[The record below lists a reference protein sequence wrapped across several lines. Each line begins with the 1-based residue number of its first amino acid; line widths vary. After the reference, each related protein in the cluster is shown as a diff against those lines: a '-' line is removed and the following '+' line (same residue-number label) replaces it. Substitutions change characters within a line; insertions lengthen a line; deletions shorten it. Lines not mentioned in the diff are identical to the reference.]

1 MSTPTRTAPRPRT
14 EEPEHDWSDLL
25 FATVW
30 LVFLVIPAAALLQS
44 DESVWATALGLLGLV
59 LFAGLYTVSWIRHI
73 LVPRLS
79 VLGNAALWCVVLLVP
94 LTLLLPA
101 SPWGMTYMAPF
112 FVAVCAFRLPLR
124 QGILAALLI
133 ELAALVP
140 LLMLLPRE
148 QWFWPLFGLV
158 LPGPIILLSRFAVER
173 SETHERLARELE
185 VSRQREAVGRDVHD
199 ILGHSLTVITVKTQL
214 AQRLVETDPQR
225 AVAELDDVLA
235 LSREALT
242 DVRSTVGR
250 LRDLDLGVEL
260 VQARAALRA
269 AGITPHLPSS
279 VPPLDAATRSA
290 FAWILREAV
299 TNVVRHSGAAHCRVT
314 VTSSSLRIADD
325 GARAAGASTHHSAR
339 TGTGAR
345 PDDAAPSTSCPR
357 TDDAAA
363 DALTQDKVAH
373 VGLDT
378 ERPVRAG
385 DRGEAPSSCSG
396 TEESTGAGAA
406 EPALR
411 EGNGIRGMKER
422 ARAAGCDVTV
432 ARDPRGGTIVE
443 VRRA

>member
-1 MSTPTRTAPRPRT
+1 MSAPTGTAPPPRT

-44 DESVWATALGLLGLV
+44 DEPVWATVLGLLGV
-59 LFAGLYTVSWIRHI
+59 VASAGLYTLSWIRHI

-79 VLGNAALWCVVLLVP
+79 VLGNAVLWCVVLLVP
-94 LTLLLPA
+94 LALLLPA

-124 QGILAALLI
+124 QGILASLLI
-133 ELAALVP
+133 EVAALLP
-140 LLMLLPRE
+140 LLMLLPRQ

-158 LPGPIILLSRFAVER
+158 PSGLIIMFSRFAVER

-235 LSREALT
+235 LSREALA
-242 DVRSTVGR
+242 DVRSTVGK

-279 VPPLDAATRSA
+279 VPSLDAATRSA

-325 GARAAGASTHHSAR
+325 GARAAGASPHHSAR
-339 TGTGAR
+339 TGPGAR
-345 PDDAAPSTSCPR
+345 PDGAAPSTSRPR
-357 TDDAAA
+357 TNDAAA
-363 DALTQDKVAH
+363 DAPDRNGVGH
-373 VGLDT
+373 VGPDT
-378 ERPVRAG
+378 QRPVRAE
-385 DRGEAPSSCSG
+385 DRGEAAASCSG
-396 TEESTGAGAA
+396 TETRSGTGAA
-406 EPALR
+406 EPGLR

-432 ARDPRGGTIVE
+432 ARDPRGGTTVE

>member
-1 MSTPTRTAPRPRT
+1 MSTTTTPTPPRRT

-30 LVFLVIPAAALLQS
+30 LVFLVVPAAAVLQS
-44 DESVWATALGLLGLV
+44 GETAWDTALGLTGLV
-59 LFAGLYTVSWIRHI
+59 LFAALYAVSWARQV
-73 LVPRLS
+73 LVPRWS
-79 VLGNAALWCVVLLVP
+79 ALGNTVLWCLALLVP

-101 SPWGMTYMAPF
+101 SPWAAVYTAPF
-112 FVAVCAFRLPLR
+112 FVAVCTFRLPLR
-124 QGILAALLI
+124 QGVLGSLLVAAMALA
-133 ELAALVP
+133 P
-140 LLMLLPRE
+140 LLVVLPRE
-148 QWFWPLFGLV
+148 QWFWPLLGLV
-158 LPGPIILLSRFAVER
+158 PSTVMILLSRVAVDR
-173 SETHERLARELE
+173 SELHERLARELA
-185 VSRQREAVGRDVHD
+185 VSRQREEVGRDVHD
-199 ILGHSLTVITVKTQL
+199 ILGHSLTVITVKAQL
-214 AQRLVETDPQR
+214 AQRLLDTDPQR
-225 AVAELDDVLA
+225 AAAELDDVLA

-242 DVRSTVGR
+242 DVRSTVGK
-250 LRDLDLGVEL
+250 LRELDLEVEL

-269 AGITPHLPSS
+269 AGISPHLPSS
-279 VPPLDAATRSA
+279 VPPLDSTTRSA

>member
-101 SPWGMTYMAPF
+101 SPWGMTYTAPF

-279 VPPLDAATRSA
+279 VPPLDAVTRSV

-314 VTSSSLRIADD
+314 LTGSSLRIADD
-325 GARAAGASTHHSAR
+325 GARAAGAPTHHSAR
-339 TGTGAR
+339 TDTAAR
-345 PDDAAPSTSCPR
+345 PGGGAPSTSRPR
-357 TDDAAA
+357 PDDAAA
-363 DALTQDKVAH
+363 DASYRNG
-373 VGLDT
+373 VGPVGPDIQ
-378 ERPVRAG
+378 RPVRAG
-385 DRGEAPSSCSG
+385 ARGEAASSRSG
-396 TEESTGAGAA
+396 PEASTGGGAA
-406 EPALR
+406 EPELR

-422 ARAAGCDVTV
+422 AHAAGCEVTV

>member
-1 MSTPTRTAPRPRT
+1 MSAPTRTAPRPRS

-30 LVFLVIPAAALLQS
+30 LVFLVFPAAALLQS
-44 DESVWATALGLLGLV
+44 DESAWATVLGLLGLV
-59 LFAGLYTVSWIRHI
+59 LFAGLYTLSWIRHI

-79 VLGNAALWCVVLLVP
+79 VLGNAVLWCVVLLVP

-124 QGILAALLI
+124 QGILASLLI
-133 ELAALVP
+133 EVAALLP
-140 LLMLLPRE
+140 LLMLLPRQ

-158 LPGPIILLSRFAVER
+158 PSGLIIMFSRFAVER

-235 LSREALT
+235 LSREALA
-242 DVRSTVGR
+242 DVRSTVGK

-363 DALTQDKVAH
+363 DAPTQDKVAH

>member
-44 DESVWATALGLLGLV
+44 DEPVWATALGLLGLV
-59 LFAGLYTVSWIRHI
+59 LFAGLYTLSWIRHI

-79 VLGNAALWCVVLLVP
+79 VLGNAVLWCVVLLAP
-94 LTLLLPA
+94 LAFLLPA

-124 QGILAALLI
+124 QGILASLLI
-133 ELAALVP
+133 EVAALVP
-140 LLMLLPRE
+140 LLLLLPRE

-158 LPGPIILLSRFAVER
+158 PSGLIILLSRFAVER

-214 AQRLVETDPQR
+214 AQRLVETDPRR

-242 DVRSTVGR
+242 DVRSTVGK

>member
-1 MSTPTRTAPRPRT
+1 MSAATRTAPRPRT

-59 LFAGLYTVSWIRHI
+59 LFAGLYTLSWIRHI

-79 VLGNAALWCVVLLVP
+79 VLGNAVLWCVVLLVP

-101 SPWGMTYMAPF
+101 SPWGMAYTAPF

-124 QGILAALLI
+124 QGILASLLI
-133 ELAALVP
+133 ETAALVP

-158 LPGPIILLSRFAVER
+158 PSGLIIMFSRFAVER

-242 DVRSTVGR
+242 DVRSTVGK

-279 VPPLDAATRSA
+279 VPSLDAATRSA

-363 DALTQDKVAH
+363 DAPTQDKVAH

>member
-279 VPPLDAATRSA
+279 VPPLDAVTRSV

-314 VTSSSLRIADD
+314 LTGSSLRIADD
-325 GARAAGASTHHSAR
+325 GARAAGAPTHHSAR
-339 TGTGAR
+339 TDTAAR
-345 PDDAAPSTSCPR
+345 PGGGAPSTSRPR
-357 TDDAAA
+357 PDDAAA
-363 DALTQDKVAH
+363 DASYRNG
-373 VGLDT
+373 VGPVGPDIQ
-378 ERPVRAG
+378 RPVRAG
-385 DRGEAPSSCSG
+385 ARGEAASSRSG
-396 TEESTGAGAA
+396 PEASTGGGAA
-406 EPALR
+406 EPELR

-422 ARAAGCDVTV
+422 ARAAGCEVTV
-432 ARDPRGGTIVE
+432 ARDPRGGTVVE

>member
-1 MSTPTRTAPRPRT
+1 MSDPRRTAPRPRT
-14 EEPEHDWSDLL
+14 EEPEHNWSDLL

-44 DESVWATALGLLGLV
+44 DEPAWATVLGLLGLV
-59 LFAGLYTVSWIRHI
+59 LFAGLYTLSWIRHI

-79 VLGNAALWCVVLLVP
+79 VLGNAVLWCVVLLVP

-124 QGILAALLI
+124 QGILASLLI
-133 ELAALVP
+133 EVAALVP
-140 LLMLLPRE
+140 LLLLLPRE

-158 LPGPIILLSRFAVER
+158 PSALIILLSRFAVER

-214 AQRLVETDPQR
+214 AQRLVETDPRR

-242 DVRSTVGR
+242 DVRSTVGK

-279 VPPLDAATRSA
+279 VPSLDAATRSA

-314 VTSSSLRIADD
+314 VTGSSLRIADD
-325 GARAAGASTHHSAR
+325 GARAAGASPHHSAR

-345 PDDAAPSTSCPR
+345 PDGAAPSTSRPR

-363 DALTQDKVAH
+363 DALYRNGVGRA
-373 VGLDT
+373 GLDPQ
-378 ERPVRAG
+378 RPVRAG
-385 DRGEAPSSCSG
+385 DRGEAASSCSG
-396 TEESTGAGAA
+396 TEAHTEAGAA
-406 EPALR
+406 EPELR

-422 ARAAGCDVTV
+422 ARAAGCEVTV
-432 ARDPRGGTIVE
+432 ARDPRGGTVVE

>member
-279 VPPLDAATRSA
+279 VPPLDAVTRSV

-314 VTSSSLRIADD
+314 LTGSSLRIADD
-325 GARAAGASTHHSAR
+325 GARAAGAPTHHSAR
-339 TGTGAR
+339 TDTAAR
-345 PDDAAPSTSCPR
+345 PGGGAPSTSRPR
-357 TDDAAA
+357 PDDAAA
-363 DALTQDKVAH
+363 DASYRNG
-373 VGLDT
+373 VGPVGPDIQ
-378 ERPVRAG
+378 RPVRAG
-385 DRGEAPSSCSG
+385 ARGEAASSRSG
-396 TEESTGAGAA
+396 PEASTGGGAA
-406 EPALR
+406 EPELR

-422 ARAAGCDVTV
+422 AHAAGCEVTV

>member
-1 MSTPTRTAPRPRT
+1 MSAPTRTAPRPRS

-30 LVFLVIPAAALLQS
+30 LVFLVFPAAALLQS
-44 DESVWATALGLLGLV
+44 DESAWATALGLLGLV
-59 LFAGLYTVSWIRHI
+59 LFAGLYTLSWIRQI

-79 VLGNAALWCVVLLVP
+79 VLGNAVLWCVILLVP

-101 SPWGMTYMAPF
+101 SPWGITYMAPF
-112 FVAVCAFRLPLR
+112 FVAVCAFRLSLR

-133 ELAALVP
+133 EAAALVP
-140 LLMLLPRE
+140 LLTLLPRE
-148 QWFWPLFGLV
+148 QWFWPLSGLIPSA
-158 LPGPIILLSRFAVER
+158 LIILISRFAVER

-242 DVRSTVGR
+242 DVRATVGK

-299 TNVVRHSGAAHCRVT
+299 TNVVRHSGATHCRVT
-314 VTSSSLRIADD
+314 VTGSSLRIADD
-325 GARAAGASTHHSAR
+325 GARSGIASTHHSLR
-339 TGTGAR
+339 TDTVAR
-345 PDDAAPSTSCPR
+345 PADSAPSTSPPR
-357 TDDAAA
+357 TDEAAA
-363 DALTQDKVAH
+363 DAPQRNGVRFK
-373 VGLDT
+373 GLDRR
-378 ERPVRAG
+378 RPVRAG
-385 DRGEAPSSCSG
+385 DRGDAAASFSG
-396 TEESTGAGAA
+396 DEESTEAGAA

-422 ARAAGCDVTV
+422 ARAAGCEATV
-432 ARDPRGGTIVE
+432 RRSPGGGIVVE
-443 VRRA
+443 VTRT

>member
-1 MSTPTRTAPRPRT
+1 MSTLTRTARHPRT

-30 LVFLVIPAAALLQS
+30 LVFLVFPAAALLQS
-44 DESVWATALGLLGLV
+44 DESAWATALGLLGLV
-59 LFAGLYTVSWIRHI
+59 LFAGLYTLSWIRQI

-101 SPWGMTYMAPF
+101 SPWGITYMAPF
-112 FVAVCAFRLPLR
+112 FVAVCAFRLSLR

-133 ELAALVP
+133 EATALVP
-140 LLMLLPRE
+140 LLTLLPRE

-158 LPGPIILLSRFAVER
+158 PSGLIILLSRFAVER

-214 AQRLVETDPQR
+214 AQRLVETDPRR

-242 DVRSTVGR
+242 DVRSTVGK
-250 LRDLDLGVEL
+250 LRDLDLGVEF

-325 GARAAGASTHHSAR
+325 GARAAGASPRHSAR
-339 TGTGAR
+339 TGPVAR
-345 PDDAAPSTSCPR
+345 PDGAAPSTSRPR

-363 DALTQDKVAH
+363 DAPSRNGVGP

-378 ERPVRAG
+378 QRPVRAG
-385 DRGEAPSSCSG
+385 DRGEAASSCSG
-396 TEESTGAGAA
+396 TAARSEAGAA
-406 EPALR
+406 EPELR

-422 ARAAGCDVTV
+422 ARAAGCGVTV

>member
-59 LFAGLYTVSWIRHI
+59 LFAGLYTLSWIRHI

-94 LTLLLPA
+94 LALLLPA

-133 ELAALVP
+133 EVAALVP

-158 LPGPIILLSRFAVER
+158 PSALIILISRFAVER

-199 ILGHSLTVITVKTQL
+199 ILGHTLTVITVKTQL
-214 AQRLVETDPQR
+214 AQRLVETDPRR

-242 DVRSTVGR
+242 DVRSTVGK

-396 TEESTGAGAA
+396 TEASTGAGAA

>member
-44 DESVWATALGLLGLV
+44 DEPVWATALGLLGLV
-59 LFAGLYTVSWIRHI
+59 LFAGLYTLSWIRHI

-79 VLGNAALWCVVLLVP
+79 VLGNAVLWCVVLLVP
-94 LTLLLPA
+94 LAFLLPA

-124 QGILAALLI
+124 QGILASLLI
-133 ELAALVP
+133 EVAALVP
-140 LLMLLPRE
+140 LLLLLPRE

-158 LPGPIILLSRFAVER
+158 PSGLIILLSRFAVER

-242 DVRSTVGR
+242 DVRSTVGK

-345 PDDAAPSTSCPR
+345 PDGAAPSTSRPR
-357 TDDAAA
+357 TNDAAA
-363 DALTQDKVAH
+363 DAPDRNGVGH
-373 VGLDT
+373 VGPDT
-378 ERPVRAG
+378 QRPVRVE
-385 DRGEAPSSCSG
+385 DRGEAAASCSG
-396 TEESTGAGAA
+396 TEASPGAGAA
-406 EPALR
+406 EPELR

-422 ARAAGCDVTV
+422 ARAAGCEVTV

>member
-44 DESVWATALGLLGLV
+44 DEPVWATALGLLGLV
-59 LFAGLYTVSWIRHI
+59 LFAGLYTLSWIRHI

-79 VLGNAALWCVVLLVP
+79 VLGNAVLWCVVLLVP
-94 LTLLLPA
+94 LAFLLPA

-124 QGILAALLI
+124 QGILAMLLI
-133 ELAALVP
+133 EVAALVP

-158 LPGPIILLSRFAVER
+158 PSGLIILLSRFAVER

-242 DVRSTVGR
+242 DVRSTVGK

-363 DALTQDKVAH
+363 DAPTQDKVAH

-406 EPALR
+406 ESALR

>member
-1 MSTPTRTAPRPRT
+1 MSDPRRTAPRPRT
-14 EEPEHDWSDLL
+14 EEPEHNWSDLL

-158 LPGPIILLSRFAVER
+158 PSGLIILLSRFAVER

-242 DVRSTVGR
+242 DVRSTVGK

>member
-1 MSTPTRTAPRPRT
+1 MSAATRTAPRPRT
-14 EEPEHDWSDLL
+14 EEPEHHWSDLL

-59 LFAGLYTVSWIRHI
+59 LFAGLYTLSWIRQI

-79 VLGNAALWCVVLLVP
+79 VLGNAVLWCAVLLVP

-101 SPWGMTYMAPF
+101 SPWGMAYTAPF

-124 QGILAALLI
+124 QGILASLLI
-133 ELAALVP
+133 ETAALVP

-158 LPGPIILLSRFAVER
+158 LPGPIILLSRFAVDR

-185 VSRQREAVGRDVHD
+185 ISRQREAVGRDVHD

-242 DVRSTVGR
+242 DVRSTVGK

-269 AGITPHLPSS
+269 AGINPHLPSS
-279 VPPLDAATRSA
+279 VPPLDAVTRSV

-314 VTSSSLRIADD
+314 VTGSSLRIADD
-325 GARAAGASTHHSAR
+325 GARAADASPGDHVR
-339 TGTGAR
+339 TGTVAGAEGT
-345 PDDAAPSTSCPR
+345 APSTSRPR
-357 TDDAAA
+357 TDDVAA
-363 DALTQDKVAH
+363 DVPQRDGVGRA
-373 VGLDT
+373 GLDMQ
-378 ERPVRAG
+378 RPARAG
-385 DRGEAPSSCSG
+385 DRGDAAASFSG
-396 TEESTGAGAA
+396 DEGSA

-411 EGNGIRGMKER
+411 EGNGIHGMKER
-422 ARAAGCDVTV
+422 ARAAGCEATV
-432 ARDPRGGTIVE
+432 RQNTEGGTVVE

>member
-1 MSTPTRTAPRPRT
+1 MSAATRTAPRPRT
-14 EEPEHDWSDLL
+14 EEPEHHWSDLL

-44 DESVWATALGLLGLV
+44 DEPIWARALGLLGLV
-59 LFAGLYTVSWIRHI
+59 LFAGLYTLSWIRHI

-79 VLGNAALWCVVLLVP
+79 VLGNAVLWCVVLLVP
-94 LTLLLPA
+94 LAFLLPA

-124 QGILAALLI
+124 QGILASLLI
-133 ELAALVP
+133 EVAALVP
-140 LLMLLPRE
+140 LLLLLPRE

-158 LPGPIILLSRFAVER
+158 PSGLIILLSRFAVER

-242 DVRSTVGR
+242 DVRSTVGK

-363 DALTQDKVAH
+363 DAPTQDKVAH

>member
-1 MSTPTRTAPRPRT
+1 MSAATRTAPRPRT
-14 EEPEHDWSDLL
+14 EEPEHHWSDLL

-44 DESVWATALGLLGLV
+44 DESVWARALGLLGLV
-59 LFAGLYTVSWIRHI
+59 LFAGLYTLSWIRQI

-79 VLGNAALWCVVLLVP
+79 VLGNAVLWCVVLLVP

-101 SPWGMTYMAPF
+101 SPWGMAYTAPF

-124 QGILAALLI
+124 QGILASLLI
-133 ELAALVP
+133 EVAALVP
-140 LLMLLPRE
+140 LLMMLPRE

-158 LPGPIILLSRFAVER
+158 LPGPIILLSRFAVDR

-242 DVRSTVGR
+242 DVRSTVGK

-279 VPPLDAATRSA
+279 VPPLDAVTRSV

-314 VTSSSLRIADD
+314 VTGSSLRIADD
-325 GARAAGASTHHSAR
+325 GARAADASPGDHVR
-339 TGTGAR
+339 TGTVAGAEGT
-345 PDDAAPSTSCPR
+345 APSTSRPR
-357 TDDAAA
+357 TDDVAA
-363 DALTQDKVAH
+363 DAPYRNGVWH
-373 VGLDT
+373 VGPNT
-378 ERPVRAG
+378 ERPVHAG
-385 DRGEAPSSCSG
+385 ARGEAASSCSG
-396 TEESTGAGAA
+396 TEARSEACAAG
-406 EPALR
+406 PALR

-422 ARAAGCDVTV
+422 ARAAGCEVTV
-432 ARDPRGGTIVE
+432 ARDTRGGTIVE
-443 VRRA
+443 VWRA

>member
-44 DESVWATALGLLGLV
+44 DEPVWATALGLLGLV
-59 LFAGLYTVSWIRHI
+59 LFAGLYTLSWIRQI

-79 VLGNAALWCVVLLVP
+79 VLGNAVLWCMVLLVP

-124 QGILAALLI
+124 QGILASLLI
-133 ELAALVP
+133 EMAALVP
-140 LLMLLPRE
+140 LLLLLPRE

-158 LPGPIILLSRFAVER
+158 PSGLIILFSRFAVER

-235 LSREALT
+235 LSREALA
-242 DVRSTVGR
+242 DVRSTVGK

-279 VPPLDAATRSA
+279 VPSLDAATRSA

-363 DALTQDKVAH
+363 DAPTQDKVAH

>member
-30 LVFLVIPAAALLQS
+30 LVFLVIPAVALLQS
-44 DESVWATALGLLGLV
+44 DEPVWATALGLLGLV
-59 LFAGLYTVSWIRHI
+59 LFAGLYTLSWIRHI

-79 VLGNAALWCVVLLVP
+79 VLGNAVLWCVVLLVP
-94 LTLLLPA
+94 LAFLLPA

-124 QGILAALLI
+124 QGILASLLI
-133 ELAALVP
+133 EVAALVP
-140 LLMLLPRE
+140 LLLLLPRE

-158 LPGPIILLSRFAVER
+158 PSGLIILLSRFAVER

-242 DVRSTVGR
+242 DVRSTVGK

>member
-30 LVFLVIPAAALLQS
+30 LMFLVIPAAALLQS
-44 DESVWATALGLLGLV
+44 DEPVWATALGLLGLV
-59 LFAGLYTVSWIRHI
+59 LFAGLYTLSWIRHI

-79 VLGNAALWCVVLLVP
+79 VLGNAVLWCVVLLVP
-94 LTLLLPA
+94 LAFLLPA

-124 QGILAALLI
+124 QGILASLLI
-133 ELAALVP
+133 EVAALVP
-140 LLMLLPRE
+140 LLLMLPRE

-158 LPGPIILLSRFAVER
+158 PSGLIILLSRFAVER

-242 DVRSTVGR
+242 DVRSTVGK

-363 DALTQDKVAH
+363 DAPTQDKVAH

>member
-1 MSTPTRTAPRPRT
+1 MDS
-14 EEPEHDWSDLL
+14 
-25 FATVW
+25 
-30 LVFLVIPAAALLQS
+30 
-44 DESVWATALGLLGLV
+44 
-59 LFAGLYTVSWIRHI
+59 
-73 LVPRLS
+73 PRLS
-79 VLGNAALWCVVLLVP
+79 VLGNAVLWCVVLLVP
-94 LTLLLPA
+94 LAFLLPA

-124 QGILAALLI
+124 QGILASLLI
-133 ELAALVP
+133 EVAALVP
-140 LLMLLPRE
+140 LLLLLPRE

-158 LPGPIILLSRFAVER
+158 PSGLIILLSRFAVER
-173 SETHERLARELE
+173 SETHERLARELA

-242 DVRSTVGR
+242 DVRSTVGK

-363 DALTQDKVAH
+363 DAPTQDKVAH

>member
-1 MSTPTRTAPRPRT
+1 MSAPTRAAPRPRT
-14 EEPEHDWSDLL
+14 EEPEHDWSGLL

-30 LVFLVIPAAALLQS
+30 LVFLVFPAAALLQS
-44 DESVWATALGLLGLV
+44 EESGWATALGLLGLV
-59 LFAGLYTVSWIRHI
+59 LFAGLYTLSWIRQI

-79 VLGNAALWCVVLLVP
+79 VPGNAALWCVILLVP

-101 SPWGMTYMAPF
+101 SPWGITYMAPF
-112 FVAVCAFRLPLR
+112 FVAVCAFRLSLR

-133 ELAALVP
+133 EATALVP
-140 LLMLLPRE
+140 LLTLLPRE

-158 LPGPIILLSRFAVER
+158 PSALIILISRFAVER

-199 ILGHSLTVITVKTQL
+199 ILGHSLTVITVKAQL
-214 AQRLVETDPQR
+214 AQRLVETDPRR

-242 DVRSTVGR
+242 DVRATVGK

-314 VTSSSLRIADD
+314 LTGSSLRIADD
-325 GARAAGASTHHSAR
+325 GARAAGASAQHSAR
-339 TGTGAR
+339 ADTVAR
-345 PDDAAPSTSCPR
+345 ADGAAPPTSPPR

-378 ERPVRAG
+378 QRPVRTG
-385 DRGEAPSSCSG
+385 DRGEAASSCSG
-396 TEESTGAGAA
+396 YEVSAETGAA

-422 ARAAGCDVTV
+422 ARAAGCEVTV

>member
-1 MSTPTRTAPRPRT
+1 MSTPTRTAPHPRT

-30 LVFLVIPAAALLQS
+30 LVFLVFPAAALLQS

-59 LFAGLYTVSWIRHI
+59 LFAGLYTFSWIRQI

-79 VLGNAALWCVVLLVP
+79 VPGNAALWCLILLVP

-101 SPWGMTYMAPF
+101 SPWGITYMAPF
-112 FVAVCAFRLPLR
+112 FVAVCAFRLSLR

-133 ELAALVP
+133 EAAALVP
-140 LLMLLPRE
+140 LLTLLLRE

-158 LPGPIILLSRFAVER
+158 PSALIILISRFAVER

-199 ILGHSLTVITVKTQL
+199 ILGHSLTVITVKAQL

-242 DVRSTVGR
+242 DVRATVGK

-314 VTSSSLRIADD
+314 LTGSSLRIADD
-325 GARAAGASTHHSAR
+325 GARAGGASSRHSAR
-339 TGTGAR
+339 TDTVAR
-345 PDDAAPSTSCPR
+345 PADAAPSTSPPR

-363 DALTQDKVAH
+363 DAPPRNGVGHA
-373 VGLDT
+373 GLDRQ
-378 ERPVRAG
+378 RPVRAG
-385 DRGEAPSSCSG
+385 DRGDAAASFSG
-396 TEESTGAGAA
+396 DEVSTAAGAA

-422 ARAAGCDVTV
+422 ARAAGCEVTV
-432 ARDPRGGTIVE
+432 RRSPEGGTVVE
-443 VRRA
+443 VTRT

>member
-1 MSTPTRTAPRPRT
+1 MSAPTGTAPRPRT
-14 EEPEHDWSDLL
+14 KEPEHDWSDLL

-44 DESVWATALGLLGLV
+44 DEPVWATALGLLGLV
-59 LFAGLYTVSWIRHI
+59 LFAGLYTLSWIRQI

-79 VLGNAALWCVVLLVP
+79 VLGNAVLWCAVLLVP

-101 SPWGMTYMAPF
+101 SPWGMTYTAPF

-124 QGILAALLI
+124 QGILASLLI
-133 ELAALVP
+133 EVAALVP

-158 LPGPIILLSRFAVER
+158 LPGPIILLSRFAVDR

-185 VSRQREAVGRDVHD
+185 ISRQREAVGRDVHD

-214 AQRLVETDPQR
+214 AQRLVETDPRR

-242 DVRSTVGR
+242 DVRSTVGK

-279 VPPLDAATRSA
+279 APPLDAATRSA

-314 VTSSSLRIADD
+314 LTGSSLRIADD

-339 TGTGAR
+339 TDTAARPGGGAPSTSRPR
-345 PDDAAPSTSCPR
+345 PDDAA
-357 TDDAAA
+357 A
-363 DALTQDKVAH
+363 DVPQRDG
-373 VGLDT
+373 VGPVGPDT
-378 ERPVRAG
+378 PRPVRAG
-385 DRGEAPSSCSG
+385 ARGEAASSRSG
-396 TEESTGAGAA
+396 PEASTGGGAA
-406 EPALR
+406 EPELR

-422 ARAAGCDVTV
+422 AHTAGCEVTV

>member
-44 DESVWATALGLLGLV
+44 DEPVWATALGLLGLV
-59 LFAGLYTVSWIRHI
+59 LFAGLYTLSWIRHI

-79 VLGNAALWCVVLLVP
+79 VLGNAVLWCVVLLVP
-94 LTLLLPA
+94 LALLLPA

-124 QGILAALLI
+124 QGILAMLLI
-133 ELAALVP
+133 EVAALVP
-140 LLMLLPRE
+140 LLMLLPRG

-158 LPGPIILLSRFAVER
+158 PSGLIILLSRFAVER

-185 VSRQREAVGRDVHD
+185 VSRQRESVGRDVHD

-242 DVRSTVGR
+242 DVRSTVGK
-250 LRDLDLGVEL
+250 LRDLDLGVEF

-378 ERPVRAG
+378 EQPVRAG
-385 DRGEAPSSCSG
+385 DRGEAASSCSG
-396 TEESTGAGAA
+396 TEASPGAGAA
-406 EPALR
+406 EPELR

-422 ARAAGCDVTV
+422 ARAAGCEVTV

>member
-1 MSTPTRTAPRPRT
+1 MSAPTGTAPRPRT

-59 LFAGLYTVSWIRHI
+59 LFAGLYTLSWIRQI
-73 LVPRLS
+73 LVPRLN
-79 VLGNAALWCVVLLVP
+79 VLGNAVLWCVVLLVP

-101 SPWGMTYMAPF
+101 SPWGMTYTAPF

-124 QGILAALLI
+124 QGILASLLI
-133 ELAALVP
+133 EVAALVP

-185 VSRQREAVGRDVHD
+185 ISRQREAVGRDVHD

-225 AVAELDDVLA
+225 AVTELDDVLA

-242 DVRSTVGR
+242 DVRSTVGK
-250 LRDLDLGVEL
+250 LRGLDLGVEL

-279 VPPLDAATRSA
+279 APPLDAATRSA

-314 VTSSSLRIADD
+314 LTGSSLRIADD

-339 TGTGAR
+339 TDTAAR
-345 PDDAAPSTSCPR
+345 PGGEAPSTSPPR
-357 TDDAAA
+357 PDDAAA
-363 DALTQDKVAH
+363 DAPYRNGVGH
-373 VGLDT
+373 VGPDT
-378 ERPVRAG
+378 ERPVHVG
-385 DRGEAPSSCSG
+385 DWREAASSCSG
-396 TEESTGAGAA
+396 TEARSEAGAA
-406 EPALR
+406 EPELR
-411 EGNGIRGMKER
+411 EGNGMRGMKER
-422 ARAAGCDVTV
+422 ARAAGCEVTV

>member
-1 MSTPTRTAPRPRT
+1 MSTLTRTARHPRT

-30 LVFLVIPAAALLQS
+30 LVFLVFPAAALLQS
-44 DESVWATALGLLGLV
+44 DESAWATALGLLGLV
-59 LFAGLYTVSWIRHI
+59 LFAGLYTLSWIRQI

-101 SPWGMTYMAPF
+101 SPWGITYMAPF
-112 FVAVCAFRLPLR
+112 FVAVCAFRLSLR

-133 ELAALVP
+133 EATALVP
-140 LLMLLPRE
+140 LLTLLPRE

-158 LPGPIILLSRFAVER
+158 PSALIILISRFAVER

-199 ILGHSLTVITVKTQL
+199 ILGHSLTVITVKAQL
-214 AQRLVETDPQR
+214 AQRLVETDPRR

-242 DVRSTVGR
+242 DVRSTVGK

>member
-1 MSTPTRTAPRPRT
+1 MSTLTRTARHPRT

-30 LVFLVIPAAALLQS
+30 LVFLVFPAAALLQS
-44 DESVWATALGLLGLV
+44 DESAWATALGLLGLV
-59 LFAGLYTVSWIRHI
+59 LFAGLYTLSWIRQI

-79 VLGNAALWCVVLLVP
+79 VLGNAVLWCVVLLVP
-94 LTLLLPA
+94 LALLLPA

-124 QGILAALLI
+124 QGILASLLI
-133 ELAALVP
+133 EVAALVP
-140 LLMLLPRE
+140 LLLLLPRE

-158 LPGPIILLSRFAVER
+158 PSALIILLSRFAVER

-214 AQRLVETDPQR
+214 AQRLVETDPRR

-242 DVRSTVGR
+242 DVRSTVGK

-279 VPPLDAATRSA
+279 VPSLDAATRSA